1 MNAPKARKC
10 IQELGAYPLVPP
22 LEGDASQILNLANN
36 EYWRHPPDEISEAV
50 AEAVRNMN
58 VYPETSA
65 HFLRK
70 EIGDYFGLDADRIVC
85 SNGSSELISMLCRVY
100 CDAGDEIIVG
110 PYSYLYFRTSSQIV
124 DASIVKAGS
133 HVGPLNIQDI
143 LQKVTDK
150 TKIVFLDNPQNPIG
164 TYQNREFSKALRQE
178 LPEHV
183 LLVLDSAYAEFV
195 DAEDYSAGQD
205 LVESHSNVV
214 MLRTFSKIFGLAG
227 IRIGWSYA
235 CSEITD
241 LIHRVRQPN
250 NVSGLSLAA
259 ASAAMK
265 FCPSV
270 SEIRRE
276 NTIAREALVEV
287 MEAAGLKTYPS
298 VTNFVLSRLPEWYPE
313 DGNYLKAQLRKKQ
326 ILIRPMAG
334 YGLADHVRIT
344 VPDIRDIARL
354 GAALSAELMVNAT
367 GSQ

>member
-1 MNAPKARKC
+1 MIMNLPKPRDC
-10 IQELGAYPLVPP
+10 IQALGAYPLVPP

-36 EYWRHPPDEISEAV
+36 EYWRSPPQEIGKAV
-50 AEAVRNMN
+50 AEALQSMN

-65 HFLRK
+65 GFLRK

-100 CDAGDEIIVG
+100 CDAEDEIIVG

-124 DASIVKAGS
+124 DARIVKAGS

-143 LQKVTDK
+143 LDKVSDK

-164 TYQNREFSKALRQE
+164 TYQACEFTETLRQK
-178 LPEHV
+178 LPDHI

-195 DAEDYSAGQD
+195 DAEDYCPGQA
-205 LVESHSNVV
+205 LVDSYANVV

-235 CSEITD
+235 CDEITD

-265 FCPSV
+265 FCRPV
-270 SEIRRE
+270 SEIRSE
-276 NTIAREALVEV
+276 NTIARQALVKV
-287 MEAAGLKTYPS
+287 MEQAGLQTYPS
-298 VTNFVLSRLPEWYPE
+298 VTNFVLSKLPESYDG
-313 DGNYLKAQLRKKQ
+313 DGNYLTAQLRQQK

-334 YGLADHVRIT
+334 YGLPDHVRIT
-344 VPDIRDIARL
+344 VPNIEDIPRL
-354 GAALSAELMVNAT
+354 GAALSAELM
-367 GSQ
+367 GSN